1 MNAWARLERSDITP
15 EEFDAEFAAESE
27 ALDLLARDPE
37 AARRQ
42 RRRWAGQIAA
52 ASQADR
58 MNGRE
63 GATVLVNGQVADL
76 KHLKANNGTLP
87 TFNSNYGQPTGYQL
101 PLFMR
106 FGWRLTF

>member
-1 MNAWARLERSDITP
+1 MTQFDLHVGYDHKLTQTVAMNLFVDVVNLFNQREVINVDD
-15 EEFDAEFAAESE
+15 EFT
-27 ALDLLARDPE
+27 
-37 AARRQ
+37 
-42 RRRWAGQIAA
+42 
-52 ASQADR
+52 
-58 MNGRE
+58 
-63 GATVLVNGQVADL
+63 ATTVSPIVNGQVADL